1 MNKTKHLKRKR
12 FLKKTKKQ
20 LGGASIDKTNSKDSV
35 GSISEA
41 IDEKEGVFD
50 IVGDKVSDFA
60 VETGDFLKNKTLRL
74 FGLQPINE
82 DDSDD
87 KSQQVDESVSKLSD
101 AASGVVSN
109 AESASKGIL
118 SNIQSIG
125 SDIVDVVDKGS
136 AAVIGNI
143 NGVLESPKVETAVTE
158 AAKETV
164 EIGIKLLKKFNKN
177 LNNPEFKEATKEALD
192 NAADYTKIG
201 VEALNEPL
209 DQAIDEINHAG
220 NKAAAG
226 VAAGVI
232 KVGTDALGAV
242 PGVGAI
248 IDVGK
253 MINDGTKAASTVV
266 EAGTEAAETASELFI
281 KTNEGI
287 KQGIQELEEKKKE
300 AMNIAN
306 RTSDSINQFQTPS
319 LDLSDKVN
327 KAVSDKVNK
336 AVSKVG
342 GNKKSK
348 KRLLKC
354 KAKSKRV
361 RFAL

>member
-20 LGGASIDKTNSKDSV
+20 IGGANSEKQNNKDSDN
-35 GSISEA
+35 SISHA

-60 VETGDFLKNKTLRL
+60 VGTGDFLKNKTLRL
-74 FGLQPINE
+74 FGLQTINE
-82 DDSDD
+82 DESDE
-87 KSQQVDESVSKLSD
+87 KSQQVDENVNKLSD

-125 SDIVDVVDKGS
+125 SDVVDVVNKGS

-143 NGVLESPKVETAVTE
+143 NGVLESPKIETSVTE

-164 EIGIKLLKKFNKN
+164 EIGTKLLKKFNKN
-177 LNNPEFKEATKEALD
+177 LNNPEFKEVTKEALD
-192 NAADYTKIG
+192 NAGDYLEIG
-201 VEALNEPL
+201 VKALDGPL
-209 DQAIDEINHAG
+209 DQAIDEVNQAG

-226 VAAGVI
+226 VAAGVV

-253 MINDGTKAASTVV
+253 MINDGTKAAGTVV

-287 KQGIQELEEKKKE
+287 KKGIQELEEKKKE
-300 AMNIAN
+300 ALNIAN

-319 LDLSDKVN
+319 LDVSDKIN
-327 KAVSDKVNK
+327 KSVSDKVNK
-336 AVSKVG
+336 VASKVG
-342 GNKKSK
+342 GNRKSK
-348 KRLLKC
+348 KRLLNR
-354 KAKSKRV
+354 KAKTKRV

>member
-1 MNKTKHLKRKR
+1 MNKTKHLKRKL

-20 LGGASIDKTNSKDSV
+20 LGGTTSEKKNTEDSSN
-35 GSISEA
+35 SISEA
-41 IDEKEGVFD
+41 IDKKQGVID

-60 VETGDFLKNKTLRL
+60 LGTGDFLKNKTLRL

-82 DDSDD
+82 DETDD
-87 KSQQVDESVSKLSD
+87 KSQQVDESVNKLSD

-118 SNIQSIG
+118 SNVQSIG
-125 SDIVDVVDKGS
+125 NDIASVVNKGS

-143 NGVLESPKVETAVTE
+143 NGVLESPKIENSVTE

-164 EIGIKLLKKFNKN
+164 EIGTKLLKKFNKN

-266 EAGTEAAETASELFI
+266 EAGTEAAETASELFL

-287 KQGIQELEEKKKE
+287 KKGIQELEEKKKE
-300 AMNIAN
+300 AINIAN
-306 RTSDSINQFQTPS
+306 RTSDAINEFQTPS
-319 LDLSDKVN
+319 LDLSEKLN
-327 KAVSDKVNK
+327 KTVSDKVNK
-336 AVSKVG
+336 VASKVG

-348 KRLLKC
+348 KRLLNR